1 MRQILLLIFLFL
13 NISSCYVEKRRYFSG
28 YYHHMNFPREKDS
41 KESRELNSFFT
52 PATIDLGLN
61 TDSLFGLN
69 SKSIDTVLIVHGIET
84 NILEAKTIEKKS
96 IGSIDVYRNI
106 LWGVDR
112 LSLSTPLLTQGF
124 TSDFKTSIDLDSKGR
139 DPEDKRTKKFSW
151 DYFLFIT
158 FSVLLTTFLI
168 TVPSTAIFVLA
179 YLVGFL
185 LALHVYFWIRWK
197 HPNWTKNCFF
207 QFFYWG
213 LVPQLLL
220 YVGIYVLNA
229 FGIMI

>member
-41 KESRELNSFFT
+41 KESLRLNSFFT
-52 PATIDLGLN
+52 PEATDLN

-69 SKSIDTVLIVHGIET
+69 SKSIDTVLIAQEIET
-84 NILEAKTIEKKS
+84 NILEANITEKKS
-96 IGSIDVYRNI
+96 IGSINVYSNI
-106 LWGVDR
+106 LGYVDR
-112 LSLSTPLLTQGF
+112 LSSSTPLLAQRF

-220 YVGIYVLNA
+220 IVGIYALNA